1 MELTIKEDLNKKL
14 GKFITLTLEENICG
28 NTYTTKYEGVL
39 LPKFCKDSSSFV
51 SENEYIIYNFISDKK
66 ISFRKDSVLSIT
78 TNRCSKEIKSIISD
92 IYKLTKE
99 KIKLEGNKYLLEKK
113 KRDNKDKLLESIN
126 KIRNVEGAMT
136 FWEFRDKIEEYLLKE
151 IKGCKMVKS
160 DYGNYSLLTI
170 DNYTV
175 YMFGGEDDDYDGLY
189 LIKFEKEIDI
199 DKYAH
204 TCGYPFIKGE
214 SNDYYDTNN
223 LWIDTDD
230 EGYNSLLKKY
240 ENTNKKIVNNSL
252 DANIKEKSYFSLGD
266 KGWLSYTHTIDIVFK
281 KALLPR
287 AKNISNVVDFF
298 KNN

>member
-1 MELTIKEDLNKKL
+1 MENIKEDLNKKL
-14 GKFITLTLEENICG
+14 GKFVSLTVEENVCG
-28 NTYTTKYEGVL
+28 ETYKVNYEGVI
-39 LPKFCKDSSSFV
+39 LPKFCIDSDSFV
-51 SENEYIIYNFISDKK
+51 SKNEYIIYNLISDKK
-66 ISFRKDSVLSIT
+66 TIFRADNIIDIKT
-78 TNRCSKEIKSIISD
+78 KRCSAEIKSIISD
-92 IYKLTKE
+92 IYKLSKE
-99 KIKLEGNKYLLEKK
+99 KIKIESNKYLIEQKE
-113 KRDNKDKLLESIN
+113 RENKEKLLESIN
-126 KIRNVEGAMT
+126 KIKEIEGAMT

-175 YMFGGEDDDYDGLY
+175 SMFGGEDDDYDGLY

-204 TCGYPFIKGE
+204 TSGYSFIHGE
-214 SNDYYDTNN
+214 SNDYYDTKN

-230 EGYNSLLKKY
+230 KGYNNLLKKY
-240 ENTNKKIVNNSL
+240 ENANKKIINNSL

-266 KGWLSYTHTIDIVFK
+266 KGWLSYTHTIDIVFRK
-281 KALLPR
+281 SLLPR
-287 AKNISNVVDFF
+287 EKNISNVVDFF